1 MSFSDVVFNKGQGG
15 LGRPLTGEDHISS
28 ILFYTNVYPSGFSS
42 LNQVKLIA
50 SLAQA
55 EAAGIDKLHGGETLP
70 TASVTITTTGTPGD
84 TISLYVGT
92 TLLGTTTVPATP
104 TVTNVATA
112 LKVAVN
118 ALTSTHGFVA
128 SGTVGAINLTAPA
141 GSGKTYNTILPTLT
155 VSGLTAATIVAFTGG
170 VGSFV
175 DVMHYHVAEF
185 FRGNP
190 LGILYVGIFPIP
202 GVNDFSEIQTVQN
215 FAQGKVRQVAVY
227 RPDLTF
233 ASTQLDAL
241 QAQKVILDTNHMP
254 LSIIYSADISGIT
267 DLSTLSDLRN
277 LSDSGVSFCIGQD
290 GANIG
295 AALFVGYGKTISC
308 IGYMLGTISTAKV
321 NENIGWVAKFN
332 ASAVELDT
340 PAFGNGALYRSLPIN
355 LLNLLDS
362 YHYVFLKKHLGEDGT
377 FFNFSYC
384 AIADNSDYATIEN
397 NRTIDKAIRLVRTA
411 LLPRLNSP
419 IYVNTDGTLSP
430 DIIAVYEADCNVQLN
445 QMLSDGEFSQ
455 SKVIINP
462 AQNVLSTGKLYI
474 TIVIVPSGPA
484 KNIVVNIGYAVKL

>member
-15 LGRPLTGEDHISS
+15 LGRPLTGEDHISGL
-28 ILFYTNVYPSGFSS
+28 LFYTNVYPSGFSF
-42 LNQVKLIA
+42 LNQIKLIA

-55 EAAGIDKLHGGETLP
+55 EALGIDKLHGGETLP
-70 TASVTITTTGTPGD
+70 TASITITTTGTQGD
-84 TISLYVGT
+84 TVSVYVGT

-104 TVTNVATA
+104 TVSNVATA
-112 LKVAVN
+112 LRVAIN
-118 ALTSTHGFVA
+118 ALTSTHGFTA
-128 SGTVGAINLTAPA
+128 SGTVGAINLTTPA
-141 GSGKTYNTILPTLT
+141 GSGKTYNTIVPTLT

-202 GVNDFSEIQTVQN
+202 SVNDFSEIQTVQN
-215 FAQGKVRQVAVY
+215 FASGKVRQVAVY

-233 ASTQLDAL
+233 STTQLDAL

-254 LSIIYSADISGIT
+254 LSIVYAADISGIT
-267 DLSTLSDLRN
+267 DISTLPDLRN
-277 LSDSGVSFCIGQD
+277 LSDSGVSLCIGQD
-290 GANIG
+290 GGNIG
-295 AALFVGYGKTISC
+295 AALYVGNGKTISC
-308 IGYMLGTISTAKV
+308 IGFLLGTISSAKV

-340 PAFGNGALYRSLPIN
+340 PAFGNGNLCRSLPIN

-362 YHYVFLKKHLGEDGT
+362 YHYIFLRKIVGIDGT
-377 FFNFSYC
+377 YFNFSYS

-411 LLPRLNSP
+411 LLPKLNSP

-430 DIIAVYEADCNVQLN
+430 DIIADFEAACNVQLN
-445 QMLSDGEFSQ
+445 QMLSDGEVSQ
-455 SKVIINP
+455 ANAIINP
-462 AQNVLSTGKLYI
+462 AQSVLSTGKLYV
-474 TIVIVPSGPA
+474 TIVIVPSGVA
-484 KNIVVNIGYAVKL
+484 KQIVVSIGYAVKI